1 MTPSI
6 LSGIRIADMTTVV
19 FGPYCTQTL
28 ADLGADVVKIEP
40 EGGDVARNIG
50 KSANTPFM
58 GGLHLRMNRGKRS
71 VTWDLKT
78 EVGKDFAL
86 GTM

>member
-40 EGGDVARNIG
+40 EGGMWRA
-50 KSANTPFM
+50 T
-58 GGLHLRMNRGKRS
+58 
-71 VTWDLKT
+71 
-78 EVGKDFAL
+78 
-86 GTM
+86 

>member
-19 FGPYCTQTL
+19 FGPYCTQIL

-40 EGGDVARNIG
+40 EGGDVARN
-50 KSANTPFM
+50 
-58 GGLHLRMNRGKRS
+58 
-71 VTWDLKT
+71 
-78 EVGKDFAL
+78 
-86 GTM
+86 